1 MKKINKIEPV
11 FSVLTEKKKVA
22 VYARVSRN
30 TERLAHSVSAQ
41 VSYYSTLIRSNP
53 KWEYAG
59 VYADCGTT
67 GTLISKRSEFQRML
81 SDCEAGKIDI
91 ILTKSISRFARNT
104 VDLLEA
110 VRHLKALGI
119 EVRFEKEHINSL
131 SEDGELMLSLLASFA
146 QEESRSISENV
157 KWGIRKRFESAEIG
171 AANKHIFGY
180 QYDEKEKKYIV
191 IPKEAEVVRWMFDMY
206 RKGISLRNIAKAM
219 NESGA
224 RTVRGCLFTECA
236 VKLMIDNEIYAGD
249 IRRQKYFVEDPITK
263 KKVLNRGQLPQ
274 YYIENCHE
282 AILDRRT
289 WAEIQEEK
297 KRREAGKNPIYPF
310 TGKIK
315 CGICGHSFTRKKGS
329 VKGKIYV
336 DWICRAKKEPGI
348 TCTSRNFTDFQL
360 RQISADIMGLEE
372 FDEAEFKRQIEKMVV
387 MKDGSME
394 YFFKGGGVKR
404 WREE

>member
-1 MKKINKIEPV
+1 M
-11 FSVLTEKKKVA
+11 
-22 VYARVSRN
+22 
-30 TERLAHSVSAQ
+30 
-41 VSYYSTLIRSNP
+41 
-53 KWEYAG
+53 
-59 VYADCGTT
+59 
-67 GTLISKRSEFQRML
+67 
-81 SDCEAGKIDI
+81 
-91 ILTKSISRFARNT
+91 
-104 VDLLEA
+104 EA

-289 WAEIQEEK
+289 WAEVQEEK

-329 VKGKIYV
+329 AKGKIYV
-336 DWICRAKKEPGI
+336 DWICRSKKESRI
-348 TCTSRNFTDFQL
+348 TCTSRNFTDFRL

-372 FDEAEFKRQIEKMVV
+372 FDEAEFKKQIEKMVV

-394 YFFKGGGVKR
+394 YFFKGGGVKQ
-404 WREE
+404 WKEE